1 MLQGRLNRNKAQAAI
16 ELAVFGAIVI
26 FVVGM
31 IVRTAVSNSY
41 TMNQNLKAM
50 RYAMLKSLQT
60 SASGSTSRNSAS
72 VLYIEDRLSP
82 DFSKY
87 GSLDRTPYF
96 AQGSGTFTNLLF
108 YSVDPDEVEQNLPTM
123 DIYINGVH
131 LPLTTAAL
139 REIVHQPPVLK
150 AQWDEIQKHNRQ
162 QISYIDVLVDY
173 GIYDRYERFYNGD
186 VAVPDPLG
194 KGTHRYHGWDFK
206 CTSEEIDNPAAPGT
220 KIKRYYGCQMY
231 YTLVPNG
238 RTGWCVREPCND
250 GSPLNLDERFDL
262 NRNDD
267 FSDDPKDDTRTKVPR
282 SNMAWQWRAV
292 KGLFSVSE
300 LNGRSSAANSRY
312 PSFDI
317 NNDRKE
323 ETLYAAIVPKTGSAV
338 VKDIALGET
347 ALDFTAGDID
357 LSRDDS
363 DEGQVGLQSDTA
375 IYTRPRTGPGVTGTY
390 LEIRNGKL
398 FEAGSNTVV
407 RSLNK
412 RDTVDIIE
420 RRIRLSNNTGRFCQS
435 SYECQGGLDASGN
448 CPSGIVQLVTVPPSE
463 CIGGLTKVNG
473 VCPAGENPVEV
484 CAASDTSV
492 TTNTNPIIGN
502 DCFTQANVAKTC
514 MDVSTNIIYVR
525 SRLMDSQGHKWTT
538 DVSGLSRDAQKKGTQ
553 SWGELGVK

>member
-1 MLQGRLNRNKAQAAI
+1 MRRGLLHRNKAQAAI

-60 SASGSTSRNSAS
+60 SSSGSTSRNSAS

-108 YSVDPDEVEQNLPTM
+108 YSVDPDEVEQNLPTT

-131 LPLTTAAL
+131 LPLTTAGL

-150 AQWDEIQKHNRQ
+150 DQWDEIQKHNRQ

-173 GIYDRYERFYNGD
+173 GIYDRYERFYDGD
-186 VAVPDPLG
+186 ATVPDPRG
-194 KGTHRYHGWDFK
+194 DGTHRYHGWDFK
-206 CTSEEIDNPAAPGT
+206 CASEEIDNPAAPGT
-220 KIKRYYGCQMY
+220 KIKRYYGCQLY
-231 YTLVPNG
+231 YTLIPNG
-238 RTGWCVREPCND
+238 RAGWCITDGCNND

-267 FSDDPKDDTRTKVPR
+267 FSDDPKDNTRTKVPR
-282 SNMAWQWRAV
+282 KDMAWQWRAV

-300 LNGRSSAANSRY
+300 MNGRASAANSRY

-323 ETLYAAIVPKTGSAV
+323 ETLYTAIVPGAGSGV
-338 VKDIALGET
+338 VKDIIMGET
-347 ALDFTAGDID
+347 ALDFTAGDLD

-375 IYTRPRTGPGVTGTY
+375 IYTRPRTGGTGTY

-398 FEAGSNTVV
+398 FDAGSNTVV

-420 RRIRLSNNTGRFCQS
+420 RRIRLSNNTGRFCRA
-435 SYECQGGLDASGN
+435 SYECQGGVDASGN
-448 CPSGIVQLVTVPPSE
+448 CPSGVIQLVTSPPGE
-463 CIGGLTKVNG
+463 CIAGLAKVNG
-473 VCPAGENPVEV
+473 VCPAGDNPVEA
-484 CAASDTSV
+484 CAASDTS
-492 TTNTNPIIGN
+492 TTTIPGNPTIAN
-502 DCFTQANVAKTC
+502 DCFKEENVAKTC

-525 SRLMDSQGHKWTT
+525 SRLMDQQGHKWTT
-538 DVSGLSRDAQKKGTQ
+538 DVSGLSQDTKKQGTQ